1 MPEFIEE
8 VIGSNMLLAFS
19 LILILG
25 LFSTRL
31 MKLVNFPN
39 VTGYLIVG
47 LLVGPFCLGVIN
59 EGNISGLKI
68 ITNAAL
74 GFIAFSIGGEFKL
87 STLKR
92 LGKNVV
98 IITLF
103 QAVITSGLT
112 FLVLWAVNVPMP
124 ITLALSAIASATA
137 PAATLMVVRQFK
149 AKGPVTD
156 TLLPV
161 VALDDAIGL
170 MIFSLCFAL
179 AKVIE
184 TGAELTINSVLIM
197 PILEIVLSIAI
208 GGIIGALLSLLM
220 KVFKSRANRLIW
232 MIAAVFLGI
241 ALCSLMGELVGIE
254 LSSLLLCMMMG
265 SVFTN
270 MRNDS
275 IHILEGQ
282 ERWTPPLFMLFFII
296 SGAELDL
303 TVLPTVGVIGIAY
316 LAARSIGKI
325 VGSALGSKAVKADS
339 NITKYLGLTLLPQA
353 GVAIGMAQMVSMSLG
368 GIVAEKVTAVVLCA
382 TLIYELVGPLITKI
396 ALTKAGEIEKAP
408 KKGKIA
414 ASH

>member
-1 MPEFIEE
+1 MIEE
-8 VIGSNMLLAFS
+8 IIEAIRGNILLVFA
-19 LILILG
+19 LILVLG

-31 MKLVNFPN
+31 MKIVRFPN
-39 VTGYLIVG
+39 VTGYLLVG
-47 LLVGPFCLGVIN
+47 LLVGPYCLKLIN
-59 EGNISGLKI
+59 ENNMDGLKV

-87 STLKR
+87 SSLKR
-92 LGKNVV
+92 LGKNIV

-103 QAVITSGLT
+103 QAIITSGLT
-112 FLVLWAVNVPMP
+112 FIVLWAVGTPMP

-137 PAATLMVVRQFK
+137 PAATLMVVRQYK

-184 TGAELTINSVLIM
+184 TGAKLTIVNVLLM
-197 PILEIVLSIAI
+197 PILEIVLSLAF
-208 GGIIGALLSLLM
+208 GAIIGFILGLVM
-220 KVFKSRANRLIW
+220 KIFKSRANRLIW
-232 MIAAVFLGI
+232 MIACVFLGI
-241 ALCSLMGELVGIE
+241 ALCEIMPLE
-254 LSSLLLCMMMG
+254 LSSLLVCMMIG
-265 SVFTN
+265 AVFTN
-270 MRNDS
+270 MRSDS
-275 IHILEGQ
+275 ITILDGQ

-303 TVLPTVGVIGIAY
+303 AVVPTVGIIGIAY
-316 LAARSIGKI
+316 LIARSIGKI
-325 VGSALGSKAVKADS
+325 VGAALGAKTVKASS

-368 GIVAEKVTAVVLCA
+368 GEVAEKVTAVVLCA
-382 TLIYELVGPLITKI
+382 TLIYELVGPLVTKI
-396 ALTKAGEIEKAP
+396 ALTKAGEIEKKP
-408 KKGKIA
+408 KIKTNL
-414 ASH
+414 SPSN

>member
-1 MPEFIEE
+1 MPEFISE
-8 VIGSNMLLAFS
+8 VIGSNILLSFS
-19 LILILG
+19 IILILG

-47 LLVGPFCLGVIN
+47 LLVGPFCLGIIN
-59 EGNISGLKI
+59 KENIEGLKI
-68 ITNAAL
+68 ITNVAL

-92 LGKNVV
+92 LGKNIF

-103 QAVITSGLT
+103 QAIVTSGLT
-112 FLVLWAVNVPMP
+112 FIVLWAVKVPMP
-124 ITLALSAIASATA
+124 ITLALCAIAAATA
-137 PAATLMVVRQFK
+137 PAATLMVVRQYK

-184 TGAELTINSVLIM
+184 TGGELTINNVLVM
-197 PILEIVLSIAI
+197 PILEIVLSIVI
-208 GGIIGALLSLLM
+208 GGLIGLVLSLVM
-220 KVFKSRANRLIW
+220 KIFKSRANRLIW

-241 ALCSLMGELVGIE
+241 AMCSLMGELVGIE

-265 SVFTN
+265 AVFTN
-270 MRNDS
+270 MRPDS
-275 IHILEGQ
+275 ISILDGQ

-316 LAARSIGKI
+316 LAARSVGKI
-325 VGSALGSKAVKADS
+325 VGSALGAKTVKADS

-368 GIVAEKVTAVVLCA
+368 GVVAEKVTAVVLCA

-408 KKGKIA
+408 KKEKVA
-414 ASH
+414 VSH

>member
-1 MPEFIEE
+1 MPGVIEE
-8 VIGSNMLLAFS
+8 IIGSNILLAFAV
-19 LILILG
+19 ILVLG

-39 VTGYLIVG
+39 VTGYLLVG
-47 LLVGPFCLGVIN
+47 LLVGPFCLGIIN
-59 EGNISGLKI
+59 KGNLEGLKL
-68 ITNAAL
+68 ITTVAL

-92 LGKNVV
+92 LGKNIF

-112 FLVLWAVNVPMP
+112 FLVLWAVGTPMP
-124 ITLALSAIASATA
+124 ICLALCAIAAATA

-170 MIFSLCFAL
+170 MIFSLCFAI

-184 TGAELTINSVLIM
+184 TGGELTVQSVLVA
-197 PILEIVLSIAI
+197 PILEIVLSIVF
-208 GGIIGALLSLLM
+208 GGIIGALLGLVMRL
-220 KVFKSRANRLIW
+220 FKSRANRLIW

-241 ALCSLMGELVGIE
+241 ALCQLKPFGVE
-254 LSSLLLCMMMG
+254 LSSLLLCMMIG
-265 SVFTN
+265 AVFTN
-270 MRNDS
+270 MRPDS
-275 IHILEGQ
+275 ITILDGQ

-303 TVLPTVGVIGIAY
+303 TVLPTVGLIGVAY
-316 LAARSIGKI
+316 LVARSLGKI
-325 VGSALGSKAVKADS
+325 FGAALGAKVVKADS

-353 GVAIGMAQMVSMSLG
+353 GVAIGMAQVVAMSLG
-368 GIVAEKVTAVVLCA
+368 GVVAEKVTAVVLCA

-408 KKGKIA
+408 KKEKKEKLAIN
-414 ASH
+414 

>member
-1 MPEFIEE
+1 MPEFISE
-8 VIGSNMLLAFS
+8 VIGSNILLSFS
-19 LILILG
+19 IILILG

-47 LLVGPFCLGVIN
+47 LLVGPFCLGIIN
-59 EGNISGLKI
+59 KENIEGLKI
-68 ITNAAL
+68 ITNVAL

-92 LGKNVV
+92 LGKNIF

-103 QAVITSGLT
+103 QAIVTSGLT
-112 FLVLWAVNVPMP
+112 FIVLWAVKVPMP
-124 ITLALSAIASATA
+124 ITLALCAIAAATA
-137 PAATLMVVRQFK
+137 PAATLMVVRQYK

-184 TGAELTINSVLIM
+184 TGGALTINNVLVM
-197 PILEIVLSIAI
+197 PILEIVLSIVI
-208 GGIIGALLSLLM
+208 GGLIGLVLSLVM
-220 KVFKSRANRLIW
+220 KIFKSRANRLIW

-241 ALCSLMGELVGIE
+241 AMCSLMGELVGIE

-265 SVFTN
+265 AVFTN
-270 MRNDS
+270 MRPDS
-275 IHILEGQ
+275 ISILDGQ

-316 LAARSIGKI
+316 LAARSVGKI
-325 VGSALGSKAVKADS
+325 VGSALGAKTVKADS

-368 GIVAEKVTAVVLCA
+368 GVVAEKVTAVVLCA

-408 KKGKIA
+408 KKEKVA
-414 ASH
+414 VSH

>member
-1 MPEFIEE
+1 MPGVVEE
-8 VIGSNMLLAFS
+8 IIGGNILLAFAI
-19 LILILG
+19 ILILG

-47 LLVGPFCLGVIN
+47 LLVGPFCLGIIN
-59 EGNISGLKI
+59 EGNLEGLKI
-68 ITNAAL
+68 ITTVAL

-87 STLKR
+87 TTLRR

-103 QAVITSGLT
+103 QAIITSGLT
-112 FLVLWAVNVPMP
+112 FLVLWSVQTPMP
-124 ITLALSAIASATA
+124 ICLSLCAIAAATA

-149 AKGPVTD
+149 ARGPVTD

-161 VALDDAIGL
+161 VALDDAVGL

-184 TGAELTINSVLIM
+184 TGGALTIQSVLVT
-197 PILEIVLSIAI
+197 PLLEIVLSIVF
-208 GGIIGALLSLLM
+208 GGIIGAILGLVM
-220 KVFKSRANRLIW
+220 KLFKSRANRLIW

-241 ALCSLMGELVGIE
+241 ALCQLKPFGVE

-265 SVFTN
+265 AVFTN
-270 MRNDS
+270 MRPDS
-275 IHILEGQ
+275 ITILDGQ

-303 TVLPTVGVIGIAY
+303 RVLPTVGLIGIAY
-316 LAARSIGKI
+316 LIARSLGKI
-325 VGSALGSKAVKADS
+325 IGSALGSKVVKADS

-353 GVAIGMAQMVSMSLG
+353 GVAIGMSQVVAMSLG
-368 GIVAEKVTAVVLCA
+368 GEVAEKVTAVVLCA
-382 TLIYELVGPLITKI
+382 TLVYELVGPLITKI
-396 ALTKAGEIEKAP
+396 ALTKAGEIAKTP
-408 KKGKIA
+408 KKEKKQKVVIN
-414 ASH
+414 

>member
-47 LLVGPFCLGVIN
+47 LLVGPFCLGIIN

-87 STLKR
+87 STLKK

-124 ITLALSAIASATA
+124 ITLALSAIAAATA

-325 VGSALGSKAVKADS
+325 VGSALGAKAVKADS

-408 KKGKIA
+408 KKGKTA